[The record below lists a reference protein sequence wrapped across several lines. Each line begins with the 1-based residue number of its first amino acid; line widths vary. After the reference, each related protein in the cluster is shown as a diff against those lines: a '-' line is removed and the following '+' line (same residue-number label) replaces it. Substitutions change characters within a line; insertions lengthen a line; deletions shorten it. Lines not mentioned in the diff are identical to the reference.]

1 MAITLQ
7 STSPIRAAIYVRIS
21 RDDAGDMLGVR
32 RQEKDARALCDRKG
46 WTVGEVFCDDD
57 VSAWSGV
64 VRPGY
69 RRMLEA
75 IAARDV
81 DAVVAY
87 DLDRLHRIPRE
98 LEEFF
103 EACDNVAL
111 VNLAT
116 VSGDVDLGTN
126 DGRLV
131 ARIMG
136 AVAKK
141 SSDDTSRRLRRK
153 FDEMAE
159 QGRPHGGRAFGY
171 DADGV
176 TVRPDEAA
184 LLRQAAKDVLAGESL
199 AGIARRWN
207 DLGVRTSQRARP
219 WTGTV
224 VRFVLTN
231 PRQAGLRVHRGEVVG
246 PGAWPAI
253 VDRAT
258 HERLVATLAGPGRR
272 QAPPRRT
279 PFTGLVRCGLCGEKM
294 TRDAV
299 GSLPTY
305 RCHKVVGRI
314 GCGRMSISAVPLER
328 IVVEAV
334 LLRLD
339 TPALVEHLADA
350 DAPAGNQDDEL
361 AQLEGRLGE
370 LAELW
375 AAGDLTKG
383 EWMTARKGI
392 ERRLDAARRAV
403 VRSGKSAVLADYSK
417 PGALRAAWPD
427 LSSDRQRAVLAAII
441 DRINVLPATRRG
453 PRFDGARIDLVWR
466 A

>member
-1 MAITLQ
+1 MVILHNI
-7 STSPIRAAIYVRIS
+7 STVRAAIYVRIS

-32 RQEKDARALCDRKG
+32 RQEKDARALCERKG
-46 WTVGEVFCDDD
+46 WVVGEVFTDDD

-64 VRPGY
+64 ARPGY
-69 RRMLEA
+69 RLMLEA

-103 EACDNVAL
+103 DACDRAGL

-116 VSGDVDLGTN
+116 VSGDVDLATN
-126 DGRLV
+126 DGRMM

-136 AVAKK
+136 AVARK

-159 QGRPHGGRAFGY
+159 QGLPHGGRAFGY
-171 DADGV
+171 DADGM
-176 TVRPDEAA
+176 TIRPDEAA
-184 LLRQAAKDVLAGESL
+184 LLREAANDVLAGESL

-207 DLGVRTSQRARP
+207 DLGVVTPQRGRP
-219 WTGTV
+219 WNGTV
-224 VRFVLTN
+224 VRAVLTG

-253 VDRAT
+253 LDRAT
-258 HERLVATLAGPGRR
+258 HERLVATLTGRSRR
-272 QAPPRRT
+272 QAPGRRT
-279 PFTGLVRCGLCGEKM
+279 PFTGLVRCGRCGATM
-294 TRDAV
+294 TRDTV
-299 GSLPTY
+299 GKLPTY
-305 RCHKVVGRI
+305 RCHKLAGRA
-314 GCGRMSISAVPLER
+314 GCNGTSISAVPLEQ

-339 TPALVEHLADA
+339 SPALVEHLRDGKPS
-350 DAPAGNQDDEL
+350 DGGHDEL
-361 AQLEGRLGE
+361 AQLEGRLAE

-375 AAGDLTKG
+375 AAGEVTKA

-392 ERRLDAARRAV
+392 EKRLETARRAV
-403 VRSGKSAVLADYSK
+403 VRSSEATVMADYDK

-427 LSSDRQRAVLAAII
+427 LSPDRQRAVLAAII
-441 DRINVLPATRRG
+441 DYIEVRPATRRG
-453 PRFDGARIDLVWR
+453 PRFDDNRINVVWR
-466 A
+466 D